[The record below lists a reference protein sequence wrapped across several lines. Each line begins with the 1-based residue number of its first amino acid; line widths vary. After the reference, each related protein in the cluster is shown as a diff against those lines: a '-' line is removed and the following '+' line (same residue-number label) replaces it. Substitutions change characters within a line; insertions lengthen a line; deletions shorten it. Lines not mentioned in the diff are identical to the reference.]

1 MTIQPTYHWQFNER
15 KGNTARDAIGGVQA
29 SLAKAELNG
38 HGRIGNAIHLLKK
51 DSHVNLGKEV
61 GQFGTSDFTVAFSMK
76 NISTHGD
83 NELDIIGDQVMQGH
97 GNFFSVRLTDRK
109 IFFHVDE
116 NSKGKH
122 YVKVATK
129 RLSTV
134 PNRAWFHVAV
144 VRKGRTIQIYIDGVL
159 AAEAASTTG
168 IANIRSEEHT
178 SELQSQSTISYAV
191 FCLKKKKKKRKRKN
205 KQPREE
211 KEEEETL

>member
-1 MTIQPTYHWQFNER
+1 MTIQPKYHWQFDER
-15 KGNTARDAIGGVQA
+15 EGVRTVDTVSSIQA
-29 SLAKAELNG
+29 TLSKAELNG

-51 DSHVNLGKEV
+51 DAHVNLGKEV

-129 RLSTV
+129 RLSMV

-168 IANIRSEEHT
+168 IANINNKADVKLGHSRRGTPTAQYEDLRIYHT
-178 SELQSQSTISYAV
+178 ALSAAQIQD
-191 FCLKKKKKKRKRKN
+191 RKSVV
-205 KQPREE
+205 
-211 KEEEETL
+211 